1 MTKLIYAAII
11 SAFVNNLVLT
21 RTFGTNSLIRDSKD
35 YGTALRLSGG
45 ILVITTLTSV
55 ITWPLGRYVLERFH
69 LSALETI
76 LFLLIEAILVWII
89 LALVKKISVPKYEKL
104 HPMLTLVIVNSAVL
118 GIILNNVS
126 VGYSFIRSTVFSI
139 FGAIGF
145 GIALILMAGVRER
158 IRYNDVPGPFEGVPI
173 LLVTAALMA
182 IAFYGF
188 TGLI

>member
-45 ILVITTLTSV
+45 ILVITFLTSV
-55 ITWPLGRYVLERFH
+55 ITWPLGRYVLEKFH

-89 LALVKKISVPKYEKL
+89 LALVKKISVPKYVKL

>member
-45 ILVITTLTSV
+45 ILVITFLTSV

-89 LALVKKISVPKYEKL
+89 LALVKKISVSKYEKL
-104 HPMLTLVIVNSAVL
+104 HPLLALVIVNSAVL

-126 VGYSFIRSTVFSI
+126 VGYSFIRSTVFSF

>member
-35 YGTALRLSGG
+35 YGTALRLGGG

-76 LFLLIEAILVWII
+76 LLIEAILVWII
-89 LALVKKISVPKYEKL
+89 LALVKKINVSKYEKL
-104 HPMLTLVIVNSAVL
+104 HPLLTLVIVNSAVL

-126 VGYSFIRSTVFSI
+126 VGYSFIRSTVFSV

>member
-11 SAFVNNLVLT
+11 SAFINNLVLT
-21 RTFGTNSLIRDSKD
+21 RTFGTNSLIRDSRD
-35 YGTALRLSGG
+35 YGSAIRLGVS
-45 ILVITTLTSV
+45 ILIITSLSSV
-55 ITWPLGRYVLERFH
+55 ITWPIGRYLLEKFN

-76 LFLLIEAILVWII
+76 VFLLIEAAVVWLL
-89 LALVKKISVPKYEKL
+89 LALVRKISEKKYQQL
-104 HPMLTLVIVNSAVL
+104 SPLLTLTIANSAVL

-126 VGYSFIRSTVFSI
+126 VGYSFVRSTVFSI

-145 GIALILMAGVRER
+145 GITLILMAGIRER
-158 IRYNDVPGPFEGVPI
+158 IRYNDVPQPFEGVPI

>member
-21 RTFGTNSLIRDSKD
+21 RTFGANSLIKDSKD
-35 YGTALRLSGG
+35 YGSALRLSGG

-55 ITWPLGRYVLERFH
+55 LTWPLGRYVLEKFH
-69 LSALETI
+69 LASLETI
-76 LFLLIEAILVWII
+76 VFLMIETILVWII
-89 LALVKKISVPKYEKL
+89 LALVKKISASKYEKL
-104 HPMLTLVIVNSAVL
+104 HPLLTMVIVNSAVL
-118 GIILNNVS
+118 GLILNNVS

-145 GIALILMAGVRER
+145 GIALLLMAGVRER
-158 IRYNDVPGPFEGVPI
+158 IRYNDVPQPFEGVPI

>member
-35 YGTALRLSGG
+35 YGTALRLGGG

-55 ITWPLGRYVLERFH
+55 ITWPLGRYVLEKFH

-89 LALVKKISVPKYEKL
+89 LALVKKINVSKYEKL
-104 HPMLTLVIVNSAVL
+104 HPLLTLVIVNSAVL

-126 VGYSFIRSTVFSI
+126 VGYSFIRSTVFSV

>member
-21 RTFGTNSLIRDSKD
+21 RTFGTNSLLRDSKD
-35 YGTALRLSGG
+35 YGTALRLGGG
-45 ILVITTLTSV
+45 ILVVTFLTSV
-55 ITWPLGRYVLERFH
+55 ITWPIGRYLLERFN
-69 LSALETI
+69 LPELETI
-76 LFLLIEAILVWII
+76 LFLVIEAVLIWVI
-89 LALVKKISVPKYEKL
+89 LALIKKISVDKYEKL
-104 HPMLTLVIVNSAVL
+104 HPLFTLIIANSAVL
-118 GIILNNVS
+118 GIILNNVN

-158 IRYNDVPGPFEGVPI
+158 IRYNDVPQPFEGVPI